1 MTPSPAPHPFSG
13 RWQLT
18 NLKMRKTTNLA
29 LILCAFSASILSAQT
44 LTVLHNFDNTD
55 GSYPWGALVQ
65 AANGDFYGTAAGGGA
80 NGQGVVFKI
89 TPGGVFST
97 VYSFCSQGG
106 AACTDGE
113 QPRMGVMLDSGGVLY
128 WTTF

>member
-1 MTPSPAPHPFSG
+1 M
-13 RWQLT
+13 
-18 NLKMRKTTNLA
+18 KV
-29 LILCAFSASILSAQT
+29 AQT
-44 LTVLHNFDNTD
+44 LTVLHNFHNTD

-65 AANGDFYGTAAGGGA
+65 AGNGDFYGTAAGGGA

-113 QPRMGVMLDSGGVLY
+113 QPRMGLMLDSSGYLYGTTLFGGANNRGTVYRITPSGTLTTLY
-128 WTTF
+128 SFCNLASCAD